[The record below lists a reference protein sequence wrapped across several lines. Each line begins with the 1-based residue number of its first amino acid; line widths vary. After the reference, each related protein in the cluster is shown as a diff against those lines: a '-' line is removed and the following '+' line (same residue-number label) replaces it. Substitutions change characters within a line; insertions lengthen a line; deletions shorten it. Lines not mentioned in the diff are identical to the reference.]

1 VYTADLGGG
10 LLGWATFPEKE
21 ASPKT
26 LAYDGVVIYHESLPG
41 GNADFGTDAVYNQGD
56 TLTHEAGHWLSLYH
70 TFQGGCSKK
79 GDRVDDTP
87 AEAAPNFYCD
97 PVNSCPTLHPGVDDL
112 INNFMDYGD
121 DICLDSFTPGQ
132 TARMQA
138 NWAALRNLVP
148 QIHNVTPGRAR
159 VGATVTIKGSALS
172 GATAV
177 YFNTT
182 PATFTVNAD
191 DSITAIVP
199 VGATSGQVAVTG
211 PNGTSTASRNFR
223 VRP

>member
-1 VYTADLGGG
+1 
-10 LLGWATFPEKE
+10 
-21 ASPKT
+21 
-26 LAYDGVVIYHESLPG
+26 
-41 GNADFGTDAVYNQGD
+41 
-56 TLTHEAGHWLSLYH
+56 
-70 TFQGGCSKK
+70 
-79 GDRVDDTP
+79 
-87 AEAAPNFYCD
+87 
-97 PVNSCPTLHPGVDDL
+97 
-112 INNFMDYGD
+112 
-121 DICLDSFTPGQ
+121 
-132 TARMQA
+132 
-138 NWAALRNLVP
+138 
-148 QIHNVTPGRAR
+148 
-159 VGATVTIKGSALS
+159 VTIKGSALS